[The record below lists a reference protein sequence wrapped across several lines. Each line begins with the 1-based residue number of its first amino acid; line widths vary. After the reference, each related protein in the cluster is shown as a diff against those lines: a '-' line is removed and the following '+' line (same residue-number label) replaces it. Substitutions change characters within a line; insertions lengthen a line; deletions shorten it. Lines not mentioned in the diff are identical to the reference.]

1 MSQIKKFIDKVASAD
16 GRQAREVILLL
27 QDAKLLRDEIM
38 KLLVDQQNKPKDDEV
53 INVVVRG
60 EKW

>member
-38 KLLVDQQNKPKDDEV
+38 KLLIDQQNKPKDDEV